1 MAPSRSIPQDLS
13 KFVDRILTNDLLFDI
28 IFDAC
33 TPASIARLSLTCR
46 TAYGAVKSYLTRA
59 CDVNGLLSRYFSDPL
74 EFRSLQ
80 RRTGALISG
89 STALQLF
96 LRERYP
102 ESDLD
107 VYVRKDVREEVA
119 RWVLAQ
125 GYRFKPSKYQNN
137 DFEIAI
143 AKPGKDRL
151 EETRTYEFHGISFV
165 FTFVKPLESDPDKEL
180 QVQIIVATHTPMDVI
195 LAFHT
200 STSLPM
206 CTISSL
212 H

>member
-1 MAPSRSIPQDLS
+1 M
-13 KFVDRILTNDLLFDI
+13 DRILTNDLLFDI

-33 TPASIARLSLTCR
+33 TPASIARLSVTCR
-46 TAYGAVKSYLTRA
+46 IAYGAVKSYFMRA
-59 CDVNGLLSRYFSDPL
+59 CDVNGILSRYFPEPL

-80 RRTGALISG
+80 RRTGALVSG

-102 ESDLD
+102 DSDLD

-119 RWVLAQ
+119 RWVLTQ
-125 GYRFKPSKYQNN
+125 GYRYKPSKYQSK
-137 DFEIAI
+137 DFEVAI

-151 EETRTYEFHGISFV
+151 EENRTYAFHGISFI
-165 FTFVKPLESDPDKEL
+165 FTFVKPLDSDPDKEL
-180 QVQIIVATHTPMDVI
+180 QVQIIVATHSPMDVI

-200 STSLPM
+200 STLLPM
-206 CTISSL
+206 R
-212 H
+212 